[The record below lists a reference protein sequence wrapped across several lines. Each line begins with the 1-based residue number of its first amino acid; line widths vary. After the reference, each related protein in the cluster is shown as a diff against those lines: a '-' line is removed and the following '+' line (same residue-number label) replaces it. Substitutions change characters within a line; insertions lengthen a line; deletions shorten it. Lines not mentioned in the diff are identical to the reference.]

1 MADRLRESSHDHWF
15 TNSAL
20 LQEAADELD
29 RLEAL
34 VERDHIL
41 IGRLEETLHEHE
53 HDPDYP
59 DVNPDTGD
67 EAETL

>member
-1 MADRLRESSHDHWF
+1 MTTTLADRLRESSHDHWF

-41 IGRLEETLHEHE
+41 IGRLEETLR
-53 HDPDYP
+53 
-59 DVNPDTGD
+59 G
-67 EAETL
+67 